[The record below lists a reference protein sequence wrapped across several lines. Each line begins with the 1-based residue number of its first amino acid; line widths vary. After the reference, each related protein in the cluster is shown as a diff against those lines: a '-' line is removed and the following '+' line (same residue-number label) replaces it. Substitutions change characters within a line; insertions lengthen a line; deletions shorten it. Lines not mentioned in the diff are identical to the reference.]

1 MIPLDTHQEQ
11 IKHSRSV
18 NAQTNNLLTFV
29 NISSYIPHES
39 FFLGGGVIDA
49 LPFVF
54 YCATKKLLFKYK
66 C

>member
-39 FFLGGGVIDA
+39 FFWGGGGIWGIDA

-54 YCATKKLLFKYK
+54 
-66 C
+66 